1 MIGNKVEQSDLV
13 GDIKDFPIE
22 VVQAMVDEQVRQ
34 SNKADASVFAND
46 RKSGSLCG
54 GFGWNR
60 ALDQNPFW
68 ENVICNKHFELFFT
82 KCPKTNNK
90 MEEEKSIKI
99 QIPDG
104 YEIDEAKSSFT
115 EIKFK
120 PIESKYPDSWEDA
133 FLGKCMYGFY
143 VRGQEYKTF
152 SHGQGEAIRDD
163 KDVFKKEKQAKSSLA
178 YAQLTQLMAL
188 PCYNGDWEA
197 DWEDGI
203 QPKYVIIRKF
213 NELEKITNYLYYEE
227 IAFKSPEIRDI
238 FFNKYQDLLQTYYQ
252 NK

>member
-22 VVQAMVDEQVRQ
+22 VVQGMVNEQVRQ
-34 SNKADASVFAND
+34 GNEADASVFARRYYFGRANEGFD
-46 RKSGSLCG
+46 WDKSPDGHT
-54 GFGWNR
+54 
-60 ALDQNPFW
+60 FW
-68 ENVICNKHFELFFT
+68 SNVISNFRWEEFFT
-82 KCPKTNNK
+82 KYPKTNNK

-120 PIESKYPDSWEDA
+120 PIEVKYPDSWEDA
-133 FLGKCMYGFY
+133 FLNKPIIGHY
-143 VRGQEYKTF
+143 F
-152 SHGQGEAIRDD
+152 SSISELKGATLSRTDKRD
-163 KDVFKKEKQAKSSLA
+163 KNLFKAEKQAESALA

-188 PCYNGDWEA
+188 PIYNGDWEA
-197 DWEDGI
+197 DWKDCTKF
-203 QPKYVIIRKF
+203 KYSISREGDRLVKGVRF
-213 NELEKITNYLYYEE
+213 NYYEE
-227 IAFKSPEIRDI
+227 IVFKSPEIRDI
-238 FFNKYQDLLQTYYQ
+238 FFDKYQDLLQTYYQ

>member
-1 MIGNKVEQSDLV
+1 M
-13 GDIKDFPIE
+13 
-22 VVQAMVDEQVRQ
+22 
-34 SNKADASVFAND
+34 
-46 RKSGSLCG
+46 
-54 GFGWNR
+54 
-60 ALDQNPFW
+60 
-68 ENVICNKHFELFFT
+68 
-82 KCPKTNNK
+82 
-90 MEEEKSIKI
+90 EEKSIKI

-120 PIESKYPDSWEDA
+120 PIEDKYPDSWDDA
-133 FLGKCMYGFY
+133 FLGKRISGFFTDAHSKIKEICFDFTVY
-143 VRGQEYKTF
+143 EKSSFKT
-152 SHGQGEAIRDD
+152 S
-163 KDVFKKEKQAKSSLA
+163 KQAKSALA

-197 DWEDGI
+197 DWGDGR

-238 FFNKYQDLLQTYYQ
+238 FFDKYQDLLQTYYQ

>member
-1 MIGNKVEQSDLV
+1 M
-13 GDIKDFPIE
+13 
-22 VVQAMVDEQVRQ
+22 
-34 SNKADASVFAND
+34 
-46 RKSGSLCG
+46 
-54 GFGWNR
+54 
-60 ALDQNPFW
+60 
-68 ENVICNKHFELFFT
+68 
-82 KCPKTNNK
+82 
-90 MEEEKSIKI
+90 EEKSIKI

-120 PIESKYPDSWEDA
+120 PIENKYPDSWEDA
-133 FLGKCMYGFY
+133 FLNKPIIGHF
-143 VRGQEYKTF
+143 F
-152 SHGQGEAIRDD
+152 STISELKGATLSRTDKRD
-163 KDVFKKEKQAKSSLA
+163 KNLFKAEKQAESALA

-197 DWEDGI
+197 DWEDGR

-238 FFNKYQDLLQTYYQ
+238 FFDKYQDLLQTYYQ

>member
-22 VVQAMVDEQVRQ
+22 VVQAMVDEQVMQ
-34 SNKADASVFAND
+34 GNKADASVFAKD
-46 RKSGSLCG
+46 YRSGSLCG

-60 ALDQNPFW
+60 ALDQSPFW

-82 KCPKTNNK
+82 KYPKTNNK

-120 PIESKYPDSWEDA
+120 PVGVKYPDSWEDA
-133 FLGKCMYGFY
+133 FLGECMYGFY
-143 VRGQEYKTF
+143 VRGQESKPFNY
-152 SHGQGEAIRDD
+152 GQREALRDE
-163 KDVFKKEKQAKSSLA
+163 KDVFKTEKQAKSSLA

-197 DWEDGI
+197 DWNDDG
-203 QPKYVIIRKF
+203 QPKYVIYRES
-213 NELEKITNYLYYEE
+213 NQLEKENNYRFYEE

-238 FFNKYQDLLQTYYQ
+238 FLDKYQCLLKTYYQ
-252 NK
+252 IK

>member
-1 MIGNKVEQSDLV
+1 M
-13 GDIKDFPIE
+13 
-22 VVQAMVDEQVRQ
+22 
-34 SNKADASVFAND
+34 
-46 RKSGSLCG
+46 
-54 GFGWNR
+54 
-60 ALDQNPFW
+60 
-68 ENVICNKHFELFFT
+68 
-82 KCPKTNNK
+82 
-90 MEEEKSIKI
+90 EEKSIKI

-120 PIESKYPDSWEDA
+120 PIEDKYPDSWEDA
-133 FLGKCMYGFY
+133 FLGKNIDGHF
-143 VRGQEYKTF
+143 VRGKSLLTFNYGQKEVTKNEIDVYKT
-152 SHGQGEAIRDD
+152 G
-163 KDVFKKEKQAKSSLA
+163 KQAKAALA

-197 DWEDGI
+197 DWEDGR

-213 NELEKITNYLYYEE
+213 NELEKSTQYRYYEE

-238 FFNKYQDLLQTYYQ
+238 FFDKYQDLLQTYYQ

>member
-1 MIGNKVEQSDLV
+1 MIGTKVEQSDLV

-46 RKSGSLCG
+46 RISGSFCG

-60 ALDQNPFW
+60 ALDKSPFW

-82 KCPKTNNK
+82 KYPKTNNK
-90 MEEEKSIKI
+90 MQEEKSIKI

-133 FLGKCMYGFY
+133 FLNKPISGHYLSGVSELNVIEIFRSDERDKNLF
-143 VRGQEYKTF
+143 KTE
-152 SHGQGEAIRDD
+152 SQ
-163 KDVFKKEKQAKSSLA
+163 VKSALA

-188 PCYNGDWEA
+188 PCYNGDWVA
-197 DWEDGI
+197 DWNDDN
-203 QPKYVIIRKF
+203 QPKYVIYREIDK
-213 NELEKITNYLYYEE
+213 LEKETIYSLYVE

-238 FFNKYQDLLQTYYQ
+238 FFDKYQDLLQTYYQ